1 MTYYGQPSPH
11 IDAVVA
17 LLNAGEHSYK
27 TIAAQLGI
35 TKNIVAGIAWRHTVP
50 KPKPKPKVKAP
61 STEGRGKNH
70 INVPKVNRARKAGA
84 IVYGSGL
91 KVFPAAVDAP
101 APLICDLPDEQIV
114 GVAIGD
120 LEMHHCRW
128 PLAGGCFC
136 GADKAVGSYCV
147 AHARRAFRPASVA

>member
-1 MTYYGQPSPH
+1 MSYAGQPSPH

-17 LLNAGEHSYK
+17 LLNAGGHSYQ

-35 TKNIVAGIAWRHTVP
+35 TKNIVAGIAWRH
-50 KPKPKPKVKAP
+50 KSKIEAP

-70 INVPKVNRARKAGA
+70 ISVPRVNRARKAGA

-91 KVFPAAVDAP
+91 KVFPAALDAP
-101 APLICDLPDEQIV
+101 APLLCDLPDEQIV

-136 GADKAVGSYCV
+136 GADKAVGSYC
-147 AHARRAFRPASVA
+147 ATHAKRAFAPPRVRTA

>member
-1 MTYYGQPSPH
+1 MSYPGQPSPH

-35 TKNIVAGIAWRHTVP
+35 TRNIVAGIAWRHTAS
-50 KPKPKPKVKAP
+50 KPKPKVKAP

-70 INVPKVNRARKAGA
+70 ISVPRVNRARKAGA

-114 GVAIGD
+114 GVAISD

-128 PLAGGCFC
+128 PLPNSLFC

-147 AHARRAFRPASVA
+147 AHAKRAFAPPRVRTA